1 MLSFHFLDGDVLS
14 FETQDI
20 FNFNEV
26 QLIYFSFITSAL
38 GIISKKPL
46 PNLRS
51 FPEENININFS
62 DLRFGSMIH
71 TGLPR
76 WR

>member
-14 FETQDI
+14 FESQDI

-26 QLIYFSFITSAL
+26 QLTYFSFVTSAL
-38 GIISKKPL
+38 GISKKPL

-51 FPEENININFS
+51 FPEENININLS
-62 DLRFGSMIH
+62 DLRFVSMIH
-71 TGLPR
+71 MGLPR